1 MVLNLFYNNLETDK
15 KENSNENENDSDA
28 ESVDSLKIGYN
39 LTVA

>member
-1 MVLNLFYNNLETDK
+1 MVSYLFDYYLEADK

-39 LTVA
+39 LTIA

>member
-1 MVLNLFYNNLETDK
+1 MVLKIFYNYLETDK
-15 KENSNENENDSDA
+15 KDSNENENDSDV